1 MVLKAELHCHIEG
14 AASPR
19 LVERKAIKYGADV
32 SAFIQD
38 GKFVWHDFTSFLRAF
53 DQASMLFRTAED
65 YADLAEDYLLSL
77 SRQDAIYSEF
87 FISTDH
93 AISAGLDP
101 RAYIDGL
108 AEGIQ
113 RAKAATGIET
123 RMIATG
129 LRHKGPEAVTAAAQY
144 IAANPHPL
152 ITGFGMAGDER
163 MHHPGDF
170 AAAFDIARGAG
181 LGITVHA
188 GELAGWE
195 SVADALYALKPAR
208 IGHGVRAIENSDLV
222 QRLAD
227 EQVVLECCPGSN
239 IALGVY
245 PDFPSHPFAALAKA
259 GVPITLNADDPP
271 YFHTDLA
278 REYEIA
284 ATYFGYDDVKL
295 TEVTA
300 TALMAAFVDEDT
312 RTALLERLYLDKTV
326 RAKDALF
333 AGSVSSS

>member
-1 MVLKAELHCHIEG
+1 
-14 AASPR
+14 
-19 LVERKAIKYGADV
+19 
-32 SAFIQD
+32 
-38 GKFVWHDFTSFLRAF
+38 
-53 DQASMLFRTAED
+53 
-65 YADLAEDYLLSL
+65 
-77 SRQDAIYSEF
+77 
-87 FISTDH
+87 
-93 AISAGLDP
+93 
-101 RAYIDGL
+101 
-108 AEGIQ
+108 
-113 RAKAATGIET
+113 
-123 RMIATG
+123 
-129 LRHKGPEAVTAAAQY
+129 
-144 IAANPHPL
+144 
-152 ITGFGMAGDER
+152 

>member
-14 AASPR
+14 AASTR
-19 LVERKAIKYGADV
+19 LVELKAAKYRADV
-32 SAFIQD
+32 SGFIQN
-38 GKFVWHDFTSFLRAF
+38 GKFVWHDFTSFLDAF

-77 SRQDAIYSEF
+77 SYQDAIYSEF

-101 RAYIDGL
+101 RAYIEGL
-108 AEGIQ
+108 AEGI
-113 RAKAATGIET
+113 RHAKAATGIEC

-129 LRHKGPEAVTAAAQY
+129 LRHKGPEAVMAAAQY
-144 IAANPHPL
+144 IADNPHPL

-170 AAAFDIARGAG
+170 TAAFDVARNAG

-195 SVADALYALKPAR
+195 SVADALDALKPAR
-208 IGHGVRAIENSDLV
+208 IGHGVRAIENADLV
-222 QRLAD
+222 KRLAD
-227 EQVVLECCPGSN
+227 EQIVLECCPGSN
-239 IALGVY
+239 ISLGVHA
-245 PDFPSHPFAALAKA
+245 DFPSHPFAALAKA
-259 GVPITLNADDPP
+259 GVPVTLNSDDPP

-284 ATYFGYDDVKL
+284 ATYFGYDDEML
-295 TEVTA
+295 TDVTA
-300 TALMAAFVDEDT
+300 TALKTAFVDEDT
-312 RTALLERLYLDKTV
+312 RTALLERLYPDKTV
-326 RAKDALF
+326 RVMDELF
-333 AGSVSSS
+333 AGSAPSS

>member
-19 LVERKAIKYGADV
+19 LVERKATKYGADV
-32 SAFIQD
+32 SAFIQN
-38 GKFVWHDFTSFLRAF
+38 GRFVWHDFTSFLRGF

-113 RAKAATGIET
+113 RAKAATGIQC

-163 MHHPGDF
+163 MHYPGDF
-170 AAAFDIARGAG
+170 AAAFEIARDAG

-195 SVADALYALKPAR
+195 SVADALDALKPAR
-208 IGHGVRAIENSDLV
+208 IGHGVRAIENADLV
-222 QRLAD
+222 QRLAE

-239 IALGVY
+239 ISLGVY
-245 PDFPSHPFAALAKA
+245 PDFPSHPFAALAEA

-300 TALMAAFVDEDT
+300 TALKAAFVDEDT
-312 RTALLERLYLDKTV
+312 RTVLLERLYPDKTV
-326 RAKDALF
+326 RVADEVF